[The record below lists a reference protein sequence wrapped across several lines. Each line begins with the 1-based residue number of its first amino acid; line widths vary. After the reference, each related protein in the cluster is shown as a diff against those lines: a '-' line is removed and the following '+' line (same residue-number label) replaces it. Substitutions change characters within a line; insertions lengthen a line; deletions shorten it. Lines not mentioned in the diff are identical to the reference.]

1 MRFRVKEKPCMML
14 LTRYLHLHVQYKNYN
29 KLVSNTQKRSR
40 LRDTE
45 KTWWLPVRRGKQG
58 GQDRDE
64 GKRRVIVRLYEILCV
79 NRLKIVKHY
88 RI

>member
-45 KTWWLPVRRGKQG
+45 NNLVVTSEKREAVRGKIG
-58 GQDRDE
+58 MR
-64 GKRRVIVRLYEILCV
+64 GKEELL
-79 NRLKIVKHY
+79 
-88 RI
+88 

>member
-45 KTWWLPVRRGKQG
+45 NNLVVTSEEREAGRGKIG
-58 GQDRDE
+58 MR
-64 GKRRVIVRLYEILCV
+64 GKEELL
-79 NRLKIVKHY
+79 
-88 RI
+88 